1 MEKKHGILLAL
12 VLAGVIG
19 GLIWWGLAEEGMK
32 ESLDQSVTTYFY
44 GEECPHCKDVRK
56 FLDENGVESKYSFV
70 KREVWH
76 DRTNASLM
84 REAANVCALSS
95 NEIAVPFV
103 FSEGKCLV
111 GTPKV
116 IEFFKQKA
124 GI

>member
-1 MEKKHGILLAL
+1 MEKKQGIAFL
-12 VLAGVIG
+12 VGMVVVIG
-19 GLIWWGLAEEGMK
+19 GLIWWGLAEEEMK
-32 ESLDQSVTTYFY
+32 ETFDQSVTTYFY
-44 GEECPHCKDVRK
+44 GEECPHCRDVRK
-56 FLDENGVESKYSFV
+56 FLDENKVEEKFSFV

-76 DRTNASLM
+76 DSANASLM
-84 REAANVCALSS
+84 REAASACALQSD
-95 NEIAVPFV
+95 EVAVPFV

>member
-1 MEKKHGILLAL
+1 MDKKHGILLAVGL
-12 VLAGVIG
+12 VAIIG
-19 GLIWWGLAEEGMK
+19 GLIWWGLQEEGGK
-32 ESLDQSVTTYFY
+32 EVLDQTVTTYFY

-56 FLDENGVESKYSFV
+56 FLDENKIEEKFSFM

-76 DRTNASLM
+76 DRGNAVLM
-84 REAANVCALSS
+84 REAAAVCALKTE
-95 NEIAVPFV
+95 EIAVPFV

>member
-1 MEKKHGILLAL
+1 MEKKHGI
-12 VLAGVIG
+12 VLAIGLSVAIG
-19 GLIWWGLAEEGMK
+19 GLIWWGVAEEGMK
-32 ESLDQSVTTYFY
+32 ETLDQTVTTYFY
-44 GEECPHCKDVRK
+44 GEECPHCQDVRK
-56 FLDENGVESKYSFV
+56 FLDENGIEAKFSFV

-76 DRTNASLM
+76 DNGNASLM
-84 REAANVCALSS
+84 REAASICALKP

-116 IEFFKQKA
+116 IEFFKQKS

>member
-1 MEKKHGILLAL
+1 MDKKYGISLAL
-12 VLAGVIG
+12 GLAVVIG
-19 GLIWWGLAEEGMK
+19 GLVWWGLQEESAK
-32 ESLDQSVTTYFY
+32 EVLDQTITTYFY

-56 FLDENGVESKYSFV
+56 FLDENKVEERFSFV

-76 DRTNASLM
+76 NRTNAALM
-84 REAANVCALSS
+84 QEAANVCVLKAQ
-95 NEIAVPFV
+95 EVAVPFL
-103 FSEGKCLV
+103 FSDGQCLV

>member
-1 MEKKHGILLAL
+1 MDKKYGISLAL
-12 VLAGVIG
+12 GLVVAIG
-19 GLIWWGLAEEGMK
+19 GLVWWGLQEEGAK
-32 ESLDQSVTTYFY
+32 ETLDQTITTYFY

-56 FLDENGVESKYSFV
+56 FIDENKVEEKFSFV

-76 DRTNASLM
+76 NRANAALM
-84 REAANVCALSS
+84 QEAAVVCSLKSQ
-95 NEIAVPFV
+95 EIAVPFV
-103 FSEGKCLV
+103 FSDGQCLV

>member
-1 MEKKHGILLAL
+1 MEKKHGIALAL
-12 VLAGVIG
+12 GLVAVIG

-32 ESLDQSVTTYFY
+32 ETLDQTVTTYFY

-56 FLDENGVESKYSFV
+56 FLSENSIETKFSFAM
-70 KREVWH
+70 REVWH

-84 REAANVCALSS
+84 REAADVCALKP

>member
-1 MEKKHGILLAL
+1 MEKKHGIALAL
-12 VLAGVIG
+12 GLAVVIV
-19 GLIWWGLAEEGMK
+19 GLVWWGMAEEGMK
-32 ESLDQSVTTYFY
+32 ETLDQSVTTYFY

-56 FLDENGVESKYSFV
+56 FLDENGIEAKFSFV

-76 DRTNASLM
+76 DRTNAALM
-84 REAANVCALSS
+84 REAANVCALKP